1 MAKKRNTPTKP
12 PKKIKRLKRKIHL
25 TLIMRIRMILA
36 VLGVFAVSIMFIL
49 HFTGIFTFDDL
60 LVSLDIKDRPAT
72 RRDLEVHVVSCGN
85 ADCILIMSKGET
97 MVIDAGDREHSA
109 STVSY
114 LKNHGVKKIKY
125 LVATH
130 QHFDHIGGMADVIWT
145 FRVENMIAPKVP
157 KELIPTSKAYERLLM
172 AVQGTGVKMKTAKD
186 QTLKVGDCEITV
198 MPSPITDSDDLN
210 NYSVVVRLVHGE
222 NTFLFTADAEKE
234 EEMALIEKGYEL
246 NAKVLKVGHH
256 GSYSSSSTEFLEAVD
271 PEYAVISSGYMNE
284 FGHPHESTMRRL
296 KKYADKIY
304 NTAENGDVVFVS
316 DGEGLS
322 VYCSETS
329 RRKYK

>member
-1 MAKKRNTPTKP
+1 MIGK
-12 PKKIKRLKRKIHL
+12 PKKIRKNKSRIHL
-25 TLIMRIRMILA
+25 TLRQRLRIILT
-36 VLGVFAVSIMFIL
+36 VLVLFSAGLMCLL

-172 AVQGTGVKMKTAKD
+172 AVQGTGVKMRNAKN
-186 QTLKVGDCEITV
+186 QTLKLGDCEVTV

-210 NYSVVVRLVHGE
+210 NYSIVIRLVHGE

-234 EEMALIEKGYEL
+234 EELALIEKGYDL
-246 NAKVLKVGHH
+246 KAKVLKVGHH
-256 GSYSSSSTEFLEAVD
+256 GSYSSSSAEFLDAVD

-284 FGHPHESTMRRL
+284 FGHPHDSTMRRL
-296 KKYADKIY
+296 EKYADKIY
-304 NTAENGDVVFVS
+304 NTAYNGSVVFVS
-316 DGEGLS
+316 DGEGMS
-322 VYCSETS
+322 VYCSESS
-329 RRKYK
+329 RRVYE